1 MSMILERIC
10 EKNNQKSFL
19 ITISSSFLKSLVKRN
34 ATLCAIL
41 DMAAL
46 NTDIINT
53 ATDDKKLNRCLIQLW
68 RFDNLTGLSQKLSI
82 EQ

>member
-1 MSMILERIC
+1 
-10 EKNNQKSFL
+10 
-19 ITISSSFLKSLVKRN
+19 
-34 ATLCAIL
+34 
-41 DMAAL
+41 MAAL

>member
-19 ITISSSFLKSLVKRN
+19 ITISSSFLKSLIKRN
-34 ATLCAIL
+34 ATLCATL
-41 DMAAL
+41 DVDAF

-53 ATDDKKLNRCLIQLW
+53 ATDSK
-68 RFDNLTGLSQKLSI
+68 NLTGA
-82 EQ
+82 

>member
-1 MSMILERIC
+1 MSMILEKIC
-10 EKNNQKSFL
+10 EKNNQKSFS

-34 ATLCAIL
+34 ANLCAIL
-41 DMAAL
+41 DMAAF

-53 ATDDKKLNRCLIQLW
+53 ATDDKKLNRCLIQL
-68 RFDNLTGLSQKLSI
+68 RHFDNLTGLSQKLRV